1 MHDETQRE
9 KQGEKFWETLKK
21 IQQFSNRKTKP
32 EDAYSKIKIQ
42 TDKQKQT
49 KQSIRGEMSLRYGK
63 I

>member
-1 MHDETQRE
+1 MKRRERSRE
-9 KQGEKFWETLKK
+9 KSSGRYENR
-21 IQQFSNRKTKP
+21 FSNFSHRKTKP